1 MRRQQFDDLVNLAN
15 QFRCAAVSLVYSIT
29 VVLVSGFAPP
39 SLASVS
45 WLIAATGISIAPIFY
60 ISEPRPWWSCL
71 LSFVTAL
78 VSRRT
83 E

>member
-29 VVLVSGFAPP
+29 VVLVSGFAP
-39 SLASVS
+39 ASVS